1 MNLLRVRQRGQPVE
15 QLAQNKQEGK
25 TATSVRLLLLRLSRT
40 YDSMSNVLG
49 LRDLQDYI
57 QGNTS
62 LPLSESP
69 LWLLGTPYIVA
80 QKPGGGESG
89 HGKLEAIEEAMVEFL
104 ADFRSR
110 IWITYRK
117 EFPPIGSTSLTSDV
131 GWGCTLRSG
140 QMMLA
145 EALMRYYVGRGWRKC
160 SEPQQQQQHSVE
172 DVVRYFWDQPD
183 LECRFSIHNICK
195 FGADTGIV
203 PGEWLGPYVV
213 CKTLEAAVNSFDS
226 LQLSVHVICEPGGGA
241 PTLYT
246 SSAAAPSRP
255 WPRLMLVPLTLGV
268 EKMNPVYHEQLK
280 SVLRL
285 PQSVG
290 IVGGRPG
297 SSLYFIGTQ
306 DDQLLYLDP
315 HFTRAAPTSTEDLP
329 TFHCD
334 VVRHL
339 HISQMDPSL
348 AIGFLCPNEE
358 EFWEL
363 SDALAALEA
372 SAGTAALITVRDTEP
387 KQPSGDGDSWADESC
402 ASPAAG
408 ASAPGLKDGTGQAK
422 EGDDPDNWELI

>member
-89 HGKLEAIEEAMVEFL
+89 HGKLEAIEEA
-104 ADFRSR
+104 
-110 IWITYRK
+110 W
-117 EFPPIGSTSLTSDV
+117 
-131 GWGCTLRSG
+131 

-145 EALMRYYVGRGWRKC
+145 EALIVTMWAVAGGNAQSLSSSSSTPWRM
-160 SEPQQQQQHSVE
+160 SSGT
-172 DVVRYFWDQPD
+172 
-183 LECRFSIHNICK
+183 S
-195 FGADTGIV
+195 GS
-203 PGEWLGPYVV
+203 GEWLGPYVV